1 KPVRVLLPFGSLLL
15 STGERFLR
23 HLATSRVARAVQLY
37 RGFDLSSAPQPAPSP
52 KPAARKPP
60 VRRAAANFAP
70 YSSCTAP
77 RCAAAILQSYL
88 FRRSRASSAWV
99 WTCPRPY
106 GTHQRRSDP
115 KPRLPSPCG

>member
-1 KPVRVLLPFGSLLL
+1 LVPFLFISWNQSESSCRSGPGQRAMSRDAVRDL
-15 STGERFLR
+15 SP
-23 HLATSRVARAVQLY
+23 RAVQLY
-37 RGFDLSSAPQPAPSP
+37 RGFALSSAPQPAPSP

-77 RCAAAILQSYL
+77 RCAAAIIQSYL

-99 WTCPRPY
+99 WTCPRP
-106 GTHQRRSDP
+106 
-115 KPRLPSPCG
+115 